1 MNIEGICKTF
11 CIRGEIVAC
20 DVIKSGN
27 INDTFK
33 VTFRNGEEENC
44 YIVQQINTYVFREPK
59 RMMENISQVTSH
71 IAAKLDAGDERM
83 VLNFLKTESGESCF
97 FDDDGKCWRAYRFI
111 DNSVTFD
118 SCEDL
123 EILYQAGFAFGRFQ
137 MELGDFDA
145 SCLYETIPDFHDTE
159 KRMQTLLSHVDED
172 PLDRARDAADEI
184 AFFQENFDR
193 AVKLTRMQKQG
204 LLPLRV
210 THNDT
215 KCNNVL
221 FDTETKAAL
230 AVIDLDT
237 VMPGLALH
245 DYGDAVR
252 FSANTAEEDE
262 PDTSKIA
269 LDGGKFRAF
278 TEGFLSACGNV
289 LTEREKENLVDSVI
303 VITMELAGRFLDDY
317 LTGDKYFKTDYPGHN
332 LVRTRAQVTLARD
345 IIARYDE
352 LNSIVKEIL

>member
-1 MNIEGICKTF
+1 MNIEGICKMF

-33 VTFRNGEEENC
+33 VTFRYGEQENC
-44 YIVQQINTYVFREPK
+44 YIVQQINTYVFREPC
-59 RMMENISQVTSH
+59 RMMENISRVTDH
-71 IAAKLDAGDERM
+71 IASKLGDGCERM
-83 VLNFLKTESGESCF
+83 VLKFFRTESGDSCF
-97 FDDDGKCWRAYRFI
+97 FDDEGKCWRAYRFI

-118 SCEDL
+118 SCDDL
-123 EILYQAGFAFGRFQ
+123 EVLYQAGFAFGRFQ
-137 MELGDFDA
+137 MNLRDFDA
-145 SCLYETIPDFHDTE
+145 SALYETIPDFHDTE
-159 KRMQTLLSHVDED
+159 KRMRTLLSHVDED

-184 AFFQENFDR
+184 AFFRDNLDR

-221 FDTETKAAL
+221 FDTETKQAL

-262 PDTSKIA
+262 PDVSKIA
-269 LDGGKFRAF
+269 LDNGKFRAF
-278 TEGFLSACGNV
+278 TEGFLSACGQ
-289 LTEREKENLVDSVI
+289 
-303 VITMELAGRFLDDY
+303 
-317 LTGDKYFKTDYPGHN
+317 
-332 LVRTRAQVTLARD
+332 QVT
-345 IIARYDE
+345 
-352 LNSIVKEIL
+352 SITDCL

>member
-1 MNIEGICKTF
+1 MNIEGICRTF
-11 CIRGEIVAC
+11 CICGDIVAC

-33 VTFRNGEEENC
+33 VTFRDGKAESC
-44 YIVQQINTYVFREPK
+44 YIVQQINTYVFHEPR
-59 RMMENISQVTSH
+59 RMMENISHVTGH
-71 IAAKLDAGDERM
+71 IASKLGENSDRM
-83 VLNFLKTESGESCF
+83 VLRFLKTEDGESCF
-97 FDDDGKCWRAYRFI
+97 YDDAGKCWRAYRFI
-111 DNSVTFD
+111 DNSITFD
-118 SCEDL
+118 SCGDL
-123 EILYQAGFAFGRFQ
+123 EILRQAGNAFGKFQ
-137 MELGDFDA
+137 MMLGDFDA
-145 SCLYETIPDFHDTE
+145 SMLHETIPDFHNTE
-159 KRMQTLLSHVDED
+159 KRMKTLLSHIDEN
-172 PLDRARDAADEI
+172 PLGRAKDAADEI
-184 AFFQENFDR
+184 AFFRENYDR
-193 AVKLTRMQKQG
+193 AVKLTRMQKEG
-204 LLPLRV
+204 KLPLRV

-262 PDTSKIA
+262 PDVSKIS
-269 LDGGKFRAF
+269 LDNDKFRAF
-278 TEGFLSACGNV
+278 TEGFVSACGSV

-303 VITMELAGRFLDDY
+303 AITMELAGRFLDDY
-317 LTGDKYFKTDYPGHN
+317 LTGDKYFKTDYPRHN

-352 LNSIVKEIL
+352 LNSI

>member
-1 MNIEGICKTF
+1 MNIESICRTF
-11 CIRGEIVAC
+11 CIRGDIVAC

-27 INDTFK
+27 INNTFK
-33 VTFRNGEEENC
+33 VTFRDTDTETC
-44 YIVQQINTYVFREPK
+44 YMVQQINTYVFHEP
-59 RMMENISQVTSH
+59 RQMMENISRITNH
-71 IAAKLDAGDERM
+71 IASKLGDNSERM
-83 VLNFLKTESGESCF
+83 VLRFLKTESGDSCF
-97 FDDDGKCWRAYRFI
+97 YDDAGKCWRAYKFI
-111 DNSVTFD
+111 DNSVTYD
-118 SCEDL
+118 SCDDL
-123 EILYQAGFAFGRFQ
+123 DILEQAGFAFGHFQ
-137 MELGDFDA
+137 MLLGDFSA
-145 SCLYETIPDFHDTE
+145 SELYETIPDFHDTE
-159 KRMQTLLSHVDED
+159 KRMNTLLSHVAED
-172 PLDRARDAADEI
+172 PLGRAKDAADEI
-184 AFFQENFDR
+184 AFFRENYDK
-193 AVKLTRMQKQG
+193 AAKLTRMQKDG

-221 FDTETKAAL
+221 FDAETKAAL

-262 PDTSKIA
+262 PDTSKIS
-269 LDGGKFRAF
+269 LDNEKFRAF
-278 TEGFLSACGNV
+278 TEGFLSACGSV
-289 LTEREKENLVDSVI
+289 LTESEKENLVDSVI

-345 IIARYDE
+345 VIARYDE
-352 LNSIVKEIL
+352 LNSIVKTIL

>member
-1 MNIEGICKTF
+1 
-11 CIRGEIVAC
+11 
-20 DVIKSGN
+20 
-27 INDTFK
+27 
-33 VTFRNGEEENC
+33 
-44 YIVQQINTYVFREPK
+44 
-59 RMMENISQVTSH
+59 
-71 IAAKLDAGDERM
+71 
-83 VLNFLKTESGESCF
+83 
-97 FDDDGKCWRAYRFI
+97 
-111 DNSVTFD
+111 
-118 SCEDL
+118 
-123 EILYQAGFAFGRFQ
+123 
-137 MELGDFDA
+137 MELRDFDA
-145 SCLYETIPDFHDTE
+145 SGLYETIPDFHDTE
-159 KRMQTLLSHVDED
+159 KRMNTLLSHVDED
-172 PLDRARDAADEI
+172 PLDRARDAGDEI
-184 AFFQENFDR
+184 SFFRENLDR

-269 LDGGKFRAF
+269 LDNGKFRAF

-352 LNSIVKEIL
+352 LNLIVKEIL